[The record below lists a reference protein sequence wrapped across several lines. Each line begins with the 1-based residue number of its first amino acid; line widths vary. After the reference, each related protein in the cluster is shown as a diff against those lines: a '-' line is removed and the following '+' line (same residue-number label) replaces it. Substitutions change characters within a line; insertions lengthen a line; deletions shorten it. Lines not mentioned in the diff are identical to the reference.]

1 MKTRAA
7 TQRLTAVALSMLIT
21 LVAACADTPAA
32 TGASDAAQTGPG
44 ACDRA
49 RFVALY
55 AALQRDEPAAAHTI
69 VSECRRA
76 LSETAPAGW
85 TSFATLRSR
94 YLIDTEDWASEVAAL
109 TVPEIDPEATFIY
122 EYSNGFAAIRRGQQ
136 PETRAALSKMG
147 LALQALAGRGSDPD
161 TAYRQA
167 MRDEIGIMLGAAEGA
182 VNDGVRRMEK
192 LAAVEDTLPRFEGPP
207 SFGKPMWE
215 LLGEMYLDIVSTE
228 NARRAFEKAIERH
241 PDRVRALQGLLT
253 AASLS
258 GDEAA
263 KRSAQARIDA
273 IRRR

>member
-1 MKTRAA
+1 MRTIVLLFLA
-7 TQRLTAVALSMLIT
+7 S
-21 LVAACADTPAA
+21 LVPACADTPGP
-32 TGASDAAQTGPG
+32 TGASDAAQAGPS

-69 VSECRRA
+69 ASECRRA
-76 LSETAPAGW
+76 LSESEPAGW
-85 TSFATLRSR
+85 RSFATLRSR

-109 TVPEIDPEATFIY
+109 TVPEVDPEATFIY
-122 EYSNGFAAIRRGQQ
+122 EYSNGFAAVRRGQQ

-147 LALQALAGRGSDPD
+147 LALQALAVHGSDPD

-182 VNDGVRRMEK
+182 VNDGVRRMEQ

-215 LLGEMYLDIVSTE
+215 LLGEMYLEI
-228 NARRAFEKAIERH
+228 
-241 PDRVRALQGLLT
+241 
-253 AASLS
+253 AATSN
-258 GDEAA
+258 
-263 KRSAQARIDA
+263 AQARLREGA
-273 IRRR
+273 GAHARSRAGAARLVGGRFARW